1 MRIHMKN
8 ILCATDLSGPG
19 NRTLSYGIGL
29 AREFGSKLSVCHVI
43 EMPATAVYGE
53 AFVDPVEQQ
62 QISGKLAMEQIHKLM
77 EGVDL
82 EWEPIIAVG
91 HASDEINR
99 MVEQHRIDLVVSAT
113 HGRSGLKRLV
123 LGSVTE
129 RLMRT
134 LPCPLLVISARSGS
148 ARHVSYQGFQK
159 ILIGC
164 DFSKMS
170 NFALRFA
177 VSLAQELASE
187 LHMAHVV
194 EAYAYRESVVPEIV
208 SEDEMQ
214 RVLNEFLEKR
224 LAERVPE
231 EAFHWCSPKT
241 VLLDGRPD
249 EALSIYARN
258 QEIDLIVLG
267 TRGQGL
273 VETFL
278 LGSTT
283 DRLVRRAECPVLSVC
298 PNVFR
303 NESEDEETRQ

>member
-1 MRIHMKN
+1 MRIQMKN

-29 AREFGSKLSVCHVI
+29 AREFGSKLLVCHII

-62 QISGKLAMEQIHKLM
+62 QVSSKLALEKIYSLM
-77 EGVDL
+77 SGVDID
-82 EWEPIIAVG
+82 WEPIVSIG

-99 MVEQHRIDLVVSAT
+99 SVQQHRIDLVVSAT
-113 HGRSGLKRLV
+113 HGRSGLTRLV

-134 LPCPLLVISARSGS
+134 LPCPLLVIRARDGGVQ
-148 ARHVSYQGFQK
+148 HPVYQGFRK
-159 ILIGC
+159 ILVGC

-177 VSLAQELASE
+177 ASLAGELASE
-187 LHMAHVV
+187 LHMVHVV
-194 EAYAYRESVVPEIV
+194 EAYPYHDSVVPDII
-208 SEDEMQ
+208 SESDMQ
-214 RVLNEFLEKR
+214 QVLDEFLRKR

-231 EAFHWCSPKT
+231 EVFHWCSPKT

-249 EALSIYARN
+249 EALWNYARTN
-258 QEIDLIVLG
+258 DIDLIVLG

-273 VETFL
+273 VETLL

-283 DRLVRRAECPVLSVC
+283 DRMIRRAECPVLSVC
-298 PNVFR
+298 PHVFR
-303 NESEDEETRQ
+303 NEEEAS